1 MKLASSSATVVDR
14 VRVVAVVLLAVAQT
28 VVAVLAGAGV
38 LGEPIGNVA
47 ADYPSP
53 LRAADWAFGIWLLIY
68 LGMLVQAGYQALPRQ
83 WSRAVHRS
91 TGWWLAAAAV
101 CNTSWVLT
109 FGARLVPLAQ
119 LLIFALLICLAVVLA
134 RLRPVPATGR
144 VERIAFRGPVAL
156 YAGWVS
162 MAVPLGAAATG
173 VWAGLPGADALAVVL
188 AVVVLLAV
196 AVVVVWVVV
205 AATAVVPYAAGV
217 GWALVGIVLADP
229 PAAVAAA
236 AILAAL
242 MVATATAR
250 RVASAGQPT
259 RAAWG

>member
-14 VRVVAVVLLAVAQT
+14 MRVAAVVLLAVAQA

-38 LGEPIGNVA
+38 LGEPIGSVA
-47 ADYPSP
+47 AAYPTP
-53 LRAADWAFGIWLLIY
+53 LLAADWAFGIWLLIY
-68 LGMLVQAGYQALPRQ
+68 LGMLVQAGYQALPGQ

-91 TGWWLAAAAV
+91 TGWWLAVAAV
-101 CNTSWVLT
+101 CNASWVLA
-109 FGARLVPLAQ
+109 FGARLVLLAQ
-119 LLIFALLICLAVVLA
+119 LLLFALLVCLAAVLA

-144 VERIAFRGPVAL
+144 IERIVFRGPVAL

-162 MAVPLGAAATG
+162 LAVPLGAAATG
-173 VWAGLPGADALAVVL
+173 VWAGLPGSGALAAVL

-196 AVVVVWVVV
+196 TAVVVWVVV
-205 AATAVVPYAAGV
+205 SATAVVPYAAGAA
-217 GWALVGIVLADP
+217 WALAGIVLAGP
-229 PAAVAAA
+229 PAPVAAA
-236 AILAAL
+236 AVLAAL

-250 RVASAGQPT
+250 RVASAGQPI

>member
-1 MKLASSSATVVDR
+1 
-14 VRVVAVVLLAVAQT
+14 VVAA
-28 VVAVLAGAGV
+28 LAGNGV
-38 LGEPIGNVA
+38 FGEPIGVVA
-47 ADYPSP
+47 AAYPSP
-53 LRAADWAFGIWLLIY
+53 LRAAGWAFGIWLLIY
-68 LGMLVQAGYQALPRQ
+68 LGMLVQAGYQALPGQ
-83 WSRAVHRS
+83 WSRVVHRS

-101 CNTSWVLT
+101 CNALWILA

-119 LLIFALLICLAVVLA
+119 LLIFALLVCLAVVLA

-162 MAVPLGAAATG
+162 LAVPLGAAATG
-173 VWAGLPGADALAVVL
+173 VWAGLPGSDALSVVL

-196 AVVVVWVVV
+196 AAIVVWVVT
-205 AATAVVPYAAGV
+205 AATAVVPYAAGAA
-217 GWALVGIVLADP
+217 WALAGIVLSGP
-229 PAAVAAA
+229 PGPVAAA
-236 AILAAL
+236 AVLAAL

-250 RVASAGQPT
+250 RVASAGNPM